1 MASSVPLWAP
11 GQGHGLEGQTTSW
24 ALYDPTMAETN
35 KPMSVD
41 KLNQNIIKDGSCIK
55 HNVPKFV
62 KLSDAAI
69 GMMTLL
75 LTTVMRHAYYGG
87 DFNSN
92 GQPSQGRPHVGNG
105 FLIVDSSGQ
114 VLVGQVNHRKAKET
128 YDLTGTKVSRTW
140 PCYNINGRKALGAG
154 YHMHTGSQSNR
165 IVLHSNARQTR
176 ANASIDDEL
185 LELDSTPR
193 KRVKTIHASNTSTPN
208 KSTPTRPSA
217 TPKTASGSKF

>member
-154 YHMHTGSQSNR
+154 ARLHAEKTRQNYPR
-165 IVLHSNARQTR
+165 IKYFNAKQID
-176 ANASIDDEL
+176 ANKTFWNAKNSIRIKISYL
-185 LELDSTPR
+185 LL
-193 KRVKTIHASNTSTPN
+193 
-208 KSTPTRPSA
+208 A
-217 TPKTASGSKF
+217 T

>member
-176 ANASIDDEL
+176 APRARLHAEKTRQNYPRIKYFNAKQIDANKTFWNAKNSIRIKISYL
-185 LELDSTPR
+185 LL
-193 KRVKTIHASNTSTPN
+193 
-208 KSTPTRPSA
+208 A
-217 TPKTASGSKF
+217 T